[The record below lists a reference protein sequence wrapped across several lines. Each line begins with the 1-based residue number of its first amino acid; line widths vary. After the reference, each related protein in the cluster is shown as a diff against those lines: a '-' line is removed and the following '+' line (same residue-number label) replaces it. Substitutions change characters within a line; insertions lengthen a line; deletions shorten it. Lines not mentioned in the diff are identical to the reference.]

1 VSSGYELETAT
12 VGGIPVLT
20 LAPAGAER
28 APAVF
33 FICGYGGA
41 KEAGLSLGYQL
52 ARAGFFFVAFDPLYH
67 GARYDPRLDR
77 AAEPALGGIYPP
89 ATGLDIGV
97 TFFRVI
103 TQCLAD
109 VQALRAHYADDPR
122 VDIAHCGVTGLSL
135 GGYASFLVFAN
146 VPEMQAAVPMIG
158 IPSFTRR
165 WLDLL
170 DECAFSNADWAAAL
184 ARVAEQTREQT
195 AFIRGI
201 DPLEKLAAA
210 APRALLIMN
219 CDFDADQP
227 KLYSLYAYRDL
238 LPRYAAQPENLKLN
252 IYPAGHTVTREMER
266 DAVAWFARHL
276 RQDYGRLRIA

>member
-1 VSSGYELETAT
+1 M
-12 VGGIPVLT
+12 LT

-89 ATGLDIGV
+89 ETGLDTCI

-103 TQCLAD
+103 GQCLED
-109 VQALRAHYADDPR
+109 VQVLRGHYAEDPR
-122 VDIAHCGVTGLSL
+122 VDVMCCGVTGLSQ

-146 VPEMQAAVPMIG
+146 VPEMCAAVPMIG

-165 WLDLL
+165 WTDLL

-184 ARVAEQTREQT
+184 TRVAEQTDERT
-195 AFIRGI
+195 AFIRAI
-201 DPLEKLAAA
+201 DPLDKLAAA

-219 CDFDADQP
+219 CDFDTDQP
-227 KLYSLYAYRDL
+227 KLYSIYAYRDL
-238 LPRYAAQPENLKLN
+238 QPRYAARPENLKLS
-252 IYPAGHTVTREMER
+252 IYPADHIVTREMER
-266 DAVAWFARHL
+266 DAVAWFARHM
-276 RQDYGRLRIA
+276 R